1 MDTENLFW
9 MTIIIVILKEIAH
22 YYIDLKQHLEGI
34 IMKNTTYLSPSS
46 QNKMIEELGKRT
58 VKTNLIEDAKNA
70 GFIRFQLTILLRTT
84 MKPEKLI

>member
-1 MDTENLFW
+1 
-9 MTIIIVILKEIAH
+9 
-22 YYIDLKQHLEGI
+22 
-34 IMKNTTYLSPSS
+34 MKNTTYLSPSS

>member
-34 IMKNTTYLSPSS
+34 IMENTTYLSPSS
-46 QNKMIEELGKRT
+46 QNKMIEVLGKRT

-70 GFIRFQLTILLRTT
+70 GFIRFQLTILLGTT